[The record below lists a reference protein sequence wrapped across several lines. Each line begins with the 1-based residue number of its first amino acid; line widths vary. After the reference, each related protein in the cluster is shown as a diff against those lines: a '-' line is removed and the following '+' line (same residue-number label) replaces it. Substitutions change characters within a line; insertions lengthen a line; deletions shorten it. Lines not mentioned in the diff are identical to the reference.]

1 MAEYG
6 LKRYFNG
13 ECAHR
18 ITNLLQNQLPDLDGE
33 EFAAAVN
40 SRIQGL
46 ELKDRVMVIAEE
58 LRRRLPDHYVT
69 AVGVLVDSLGDEL
82 REDQGMFTDSWFLMP
97 VARYVEEYGTQY
109 PHESLDA
116 IEEITKRHTG
126 EYAIRPYLRQWQE
139 LTMARVDR
147 WSRSSSHNVRRL
159 ASEGIRPRLPWANR
173 FKPFVDDPEPV
184 VQVIDRLIDDP
195 SLYVR
200 TSVANNLNDISKDH
214 PRYAVSTAARWL
226 ASSDNSSRTQWIV
239 TKGLRT
245 LIKKGDPAALKVV
258 EAEPDPYVSVQ
269 EIDVEPLRPAIGER
283 AEIRV
288 IVANKGTVARDVIVD
303 YQIHFR
309 RSDGTLR
316 PTTFKLGRVTVQA
329 GGTALVRKYHAFKS
343 VKTRTLHPGRH
354 GLVAQANG
362 SQSRRIGFD
371 LLEARGA

>member
-1 MAEYG
+1 M
-6 LKRYFNG
+6 
-13 ECAHR
+13 
-18 ITNLLQNQLPDLDGE
+18 
-33 EFAAAVN
+33 VN
-40 SRIQGL
+40 
-46 ELKDRVMVIAEE
+46 APT
-58 LRRRLPDHYVT
+58 RLYI
-69 AVGVLVDSLGDEL
+69 
-82 REDQGMFTDSWFLMP
+82 
-97 VARYVEEYGTQY
+97 EEYGIEY

-159 ASEGIRPRLPWANR
+159 ASEGIRPRLPWASR

-362 SQSRRIGFD
+362 SRSRRIGFD
-371 LLEARGA
+371 LLGARGA